1 MNEKMKACFT
11 PHIQMHSLFGLGLG
25 TLLATVIPG
34 LREVWLGVAIMAVAV
49 VLDATRK
56 A

>member
-1 MNEKMKACFT
+1 MDAKMKACFT
-11 PHIQMHSLFGLGLG
+11 PHVLMHSLFGLGLG
-25 TLLATVIPG
+25 TLLATVIPS
-34 LREVWLGVAIMAVAV
+34 LRTVWLGVAIMAVAI

>member
-1 MNEKMKACFT
+1 MSEKMKSCFT
-11 PHIQMHSLFGLGLG
+11 PHVQMHSLFGLGLG

-34 LREVWLGVAIMAVAV
+34 LRLAWLGIAIMAVAV